1 MRPNRSKPRHWSM
14 RSVAKV
20 YCHALTRHGGTRA
33 EFEKALLEVCD
44 AAGKEKKTSA
54 AAQALAVAE
63 ETIVNN
69 EDILQDSYRMFQIV
83 NGLLSLLLSLV
94 PFARFGNLAARIVG
108 RASSLPANVVEAQ
121 LQVIQIQR
129 AANDAALRIVRQA
142 AANEARFVR
151 AANE

>member
-1 MRPNRSKPRHWSM
+1 M
-14 RSVAKV
+14 AKV

-54 AAQALAVAE
+54 AAQALALAE
-63 ETIVNN
+63 ETIANN
-69 EDILQDSYRMFQIV
+69 EDILGDSYRMFQIV

-94 PFARFGNLAARIVG
+94 PFARFGNLVTKIIG
-108 RASSLPANVVEAQ
+108 RASALPSNVVQAEM
-121 LQVIQIQR
+121 QVIQIQR
-129 AANDAALRIVRQA
+129 AANDAALRIIRQA